1 MAKRKKVR
9 NTKPKVQPSTN
20 IGGLETTEE
29 IIEKSEESFEHKQ
42 SHAKAIE
49 KISTEKVKPAPQT
62 YVEDTF
68 DLNNQISNEVKIENE
83 IKPKQKKFITRDELF
98 NNIIFKN
105 KLYKAKTR
113 VEFNKGFDFLLDFS
127 NSSKAY
133 KTFDI
138 DEKYDDFDVIL
149 EEVSH
154 HFIIKL
160 AKTKLKYSDLQAFQW
175 YFKRLKTLYND
186 FKHSDLSQRE
196 KLNDDLEKMKA
207 MSNHI
212 RWQLF

>member
-1 MAKRKKVR
+1 MAKRRKQKNKKI
-9 NTKPKVQPSTN
+9 KHSEPEQ
-20 IGGLETTEE
+20 IGGVDIVEE
-29 IIEKSEESFEHKQ
+29 IIEKPEESFEHKQ
-42 SHAKAIE
+42 SHAKTIE

-83 IKPKQKKFITRDELF
+83 IKPKQKKFITREELF
-98 NNIIFKN
+98 NNTIFKN

-133 KTFDI
+133 KTFEL
-138 DEKYDDFDVIL
+138 DEKYDDFDIIL
-149 EEVSH
+149 EEVSQY
-154 HFIIKL
+154 FIIKL
-160 AKTKLKYSDLQAFQW
+160 AKTKLKYSDLQLFQW

-186 FKHSDLSQRE
+186 YKHSDLAQRE
-196 KLNDDLEKMKA
+196 KLNSDLEKMKA
-207 MSNHI
+207 MSNLI
-212 RWQLF
+212 RWHLF